1 MPRFKNIYKVTFDT
15 KKGGDRSHL
24 YYVEA
29 YRKTQAE
36 ELFWAYPKIRSLS
49 EKMHLFHVTIRKVKD
64 EEQLDYNKIII
75 V

>member
-1 MPRFKNIYKVTFDT
+1 MKVKNMYKVTFDT

-36 ELFWAYPKIRSLS
+36 ELFWAYPNIRKLS
-49 EKMHLFHVTIRKVKD
+49 ERMHLFHVEIRRVKD
-64 EEQLDYNKIII
+64 DEQLDYNKIII